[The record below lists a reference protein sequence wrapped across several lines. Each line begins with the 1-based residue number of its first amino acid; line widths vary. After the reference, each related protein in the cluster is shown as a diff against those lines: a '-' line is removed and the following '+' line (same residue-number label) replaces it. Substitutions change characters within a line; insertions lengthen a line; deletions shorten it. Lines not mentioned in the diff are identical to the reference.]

1 MDDIIKELASL
12 KSSKVTP
19 EVFISK
25 LFQSRDTTHLAHLS
39 TRSYAEHKALNK
51 YYDSLL
57 DFIDSFV
64 EAYQGL
70 YGIVKLEIPSSTD
83 QNPIKHLEE
92 LHKFIDDNK
101 KTFTDSALLNQI
113 DEVKTLIQ
121 STLYK
126 LKNLS

>member
-12 KSSKVTP
+12 KLSKSSP
-19 EVFISK
+19 EAFIARM
-25 LFQSRDTTHLAHLS
+25 FQSRDITHLAHLS
-39 TRSYAEHKALNK
+39 TNSYAKHKALNS
-51 YYDSLL
+51 YYNKLL
-57 DFIDSFV
+57 DFIDGFI

-70 YGIVKLEIPSSTD
+70 YGIVKLEIPASA
-83 QNPIKHLEE
+83 NEEPIKHLEE
-92 LHKFIDDNK
+92 LHKYIDENK
-101 KTFTDSALLNQI
+101 KVFTDSALLNQI

>member
-25 LFQSRDTTHLAHLS
+25 LFQSRDITHLAHLS
-39 TRSYAEHKALNK
+39 VKNYAQHKALNK

>member
-19 EVFISK
+19 EAFIAK
-25 LFQSRDTTHLAHLS
+25 LFQSRDITHLAHLS
-39 TRSYAEHKALNK
+39 TKSYAEHMALNS
-51 YYDSLL
+51 YYDGLL
-57 DFIDSFV
+57 DFIDGFV

-70 YGIVKLEIPSSTD
+70 YGIVKLEIPASSNE
-83 QNPIKHLEE
+83 NPIKHLEQ
-92 LHKFIDDNK
+92 LHKFIDENK
-101 KTFTDSALLNQI
+101 KIFTDSALLNQI